1 MLEILRSASYH
12 HVTKAAIGGPNFAD
26 DQLYIELVANTRR
39 ALEHLGKNA
48 RLAVEAAHI
57 FSRKAPYSERQD
69 LFSDLVTVILEAGTE
84 DAPFAYAIA
93 RRAYQNWWRDYSL
106 HSHYYDG
113 HLSET
118 ITNAEGEETELSELI
133 VGEIEFERKQID
145 RLDAQQLWNQI
156 PEHIQRLVIKRL
168 QGKPLGTARKR
179 KAGHPKSDG
188 TLNNTERSQL
198 NRWIKTDGH
207 KLLIN

>member
-1 MLEILRSASYH
+1 MLEILKSASYH
-12 HVTKAAIGGPNFAD
+12 NVAKAAVARNFD
-26 DQLYIELVANTRR
+26 DDDSFVEVVKQTRQ
-39 ALEHLGKNA
+39 ALEKLGTNP
-48 RLAVEAAHI
+48 RLAVEAAYI

-84 DAPFAYAIA
+84 SAPFAYAIA
-93 RRAYQNWWRDYSL
+93 RRAYQHWWAKYKL
-106 HSHYYDG
+106 HSQYHDG
-113 HLSET
+113 YLSNT
-118 ITNAEGEETELSELI
+118 ITNAEGEETELAELL

-156 PEHIQRLVIKRL
+156 PKHIQRLVIKRL

-179 KAGHPKSDG
+179 GKPQSDG
-188 TLNNTERSQL
+188 SLDNTERSQL
-198 NRWIKTDGH
+198 NRWVKTEGY